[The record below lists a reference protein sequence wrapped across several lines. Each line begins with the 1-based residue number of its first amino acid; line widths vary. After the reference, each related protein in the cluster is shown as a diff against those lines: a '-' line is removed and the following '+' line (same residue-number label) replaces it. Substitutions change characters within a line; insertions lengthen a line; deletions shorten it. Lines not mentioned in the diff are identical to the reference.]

1 MSKHITSDF
10 KPFTL
15 GQPVW
20 LEAKNLRLSYPSKKI
35 APKCHGSFKVKQVL
49 TPRTY
54 KLDLPKSWK
63 IHPIFHASLLTPYHE
78 NEIHRPSESQPPP
91 DAVKDEEQ
99 YEIEGI
105 INHRTRD
112 NETQYLIKWKGYSH
126 MENEW
131 LHEELEWHA
140 EELVNKYR
148 TPNNTP
154 KIEPPIKPK
163 KRKRRKART

>member
-1 MSKHITSDF
+1 MSKRITSDF

-35 APKCHGSFKVKQVL
+35 APKRHGPFKVKQVL
-49 TPRTY
+49 TPLTY
-54 KLDLPKSWK
+54 ELELPKSWK

-78 NEIHRPSESQPPP
+78 NKIHGPSESQLPQ
-91 DAVKDEEQ
+91 DAVRDEEQ

-105 INHRTRD
+105 INHRIRD
-112 NETQYLIKWKGYSH
+112 NKTQYLIKWKGYSH

-131 LHEELEWHA
+131 LHKEELE
-140 EELVNKYR
+140 
-148 TPNNTP
+148 
-154 KIEPPIKPK
+154 
-163 KRKRRKART
+163 

>member
-1 MSKHITSDF
+1 MCVID
-10 KPFTL
+10 
-15 GQPVW
+15 
-20 LEAKNLRLSYPSKKI
+20 
-35 APKCHGSFKVKQVL
+35 QVM
-49 TPRTY
+49 TV
-54 KLDLPKSWK
+54 DLPKSWK
-63 IHPIFHASLLTPYHE
+63 VHPIFHASLLTPYHE
-78 NEIHRPSESQPPP
+78 NKIHGPSKSQPPP

-112 NETQYLIKWKGYSH
+112 NKTQYLIKWKGYSH

-131 LHEELEWHA
+131 LHEEELEQHA

-148 TPNNTP
+148 TSNNIP

-163 KRKRRKART
+163 KYKRRRTHTSHQISRNYKPQYPDLTPDTYNWDDAAFANMTGDRYIPY